1 MTVEHMRPEDWERVR
16 AVRLRALE
24 DAPDA
29 FLASLE
35 KEEAMDPDS
44 WRARLASPDARTFV
58 ATWQGQDVGLVT
70 GAEFRGREPAA
81 GLFGMWT
88 APERRVSGL
97 GTELVAAVID
107 WARSA
112 GYERLLLEVE
122 DTNAA
127 AIRLYERM
135 GFTPT
140 GVTSTYPAPRS
151 HLHEHERELIL
162 IPVAGDA
169 SHA

>member
-1 MTVEHMRPEDWERVR
+1 MTVERMGADDWERVR
-16 AVRLRALE
+16 AVRLHALE

-29 FLASLE
+29 FWTTLEEDLARPPE
-35 KEEAMDPDS
+35 S
-44 WRARLASPDARTFV
+44 WRTRLAGADAATFV
-58 ATWQGQDVGLVT
+58 ATWQGEDVGLVT
-70 GAEFRGREPAA
+70 GAQYIGRDRTA

-88 APERRVSGL
+88 TPERRGCGVA
-97 GTELVAAVID
+97 TELVEAVVG

-112 GYERLLLEVE
+112 GYERVLLDVG

-140 GVTSTYPAPRS
+140 GVRSTFPAPRT
-151 HLHEHERELIL
+151 HIREHERELL
-162 IPVAGDA
+162 LHP
-169 SHA
+169 